1 MIKYL
6 FLLLLVAC
14 GTKTEKK
21 VDTERVDQLNLQ
33 ADYYKKSAEYQE
45 KAALHYTFDRKAS
58 DSLLKIGEYF
68 KAQGDSL
75 AKITSEYQ
83 P

>member
-1 MIKYL
+1 MTKY
-6 FLLLLVAC
+6 LLLLLLFAC
-14 GTKTEKK
+14 GTKNETK
-21 VDTERVDQLNLQ
+21 VDQTKIDNLNLQ

-45 KAALHYTFDRKAS
+45 KAALYYKFDRKAS

-68 KAQGDSL
+68 KFQGDSM